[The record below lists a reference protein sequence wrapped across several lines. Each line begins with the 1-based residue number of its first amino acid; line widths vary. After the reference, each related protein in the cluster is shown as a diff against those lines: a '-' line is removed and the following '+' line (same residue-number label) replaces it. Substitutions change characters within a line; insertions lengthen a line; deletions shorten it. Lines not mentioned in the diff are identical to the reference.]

1 MCPLVKSIY
10 VVDDGSSKAVKT
22 GIEAISRS
30 DIRAQLLLND
40 ACRGAAYCRNQGASR
55 AETNWL
61 LFLDDDDQ
69 LSQGYLAA
77 MRPLVAA
84 HPEVQVWIPNVQKE
98 KSRMQSTVPLE
109 DVSVRNA
116 AGGCSGLLI
125 QASLFSEIGGFD
137 ERLPAM
143 QDWDLWIRLTK
154 RQALYYSGIEGVVYD
169 SNSTQKITHNLKAKY
184 LGLRRLY
191 FKHFDA
197 WTRSVRKEHLV
208 RAWSLR
214 QLLEP
219 SGPRLFRCIMRILSW
234 PKAIIYY
241 LKWGKFRDN

>member
-1 MCPLVKSIY
+1 VCPLVKSIY
-10 VVDDGSSKAVKT
+10 VVDDGSLNEVKAELKT
-22 GIEAISRS
+22 IYRS
-30 DIRAQLLLND
+30 DTRAQLLSND
-40 ACRGAAYCRNQGASR
+40 MCRGAAYCRNQGATH

-69 LSQGYLAA
+69 LSQGYLPA
-77 MRPLVAA
+77 MRALAAA

-98 KSRMQSTVPLE
+98 KSRMQSPVPLK

-143 QDWDLWIRLTK
+143 QDWDLWIRLIK
-154 RQALYYSGIEGVVYD
+154 RQALYYSGLEGVVYD
-169 SNSTQKITHNLKAKY
+169 SYSGQKITHNLKAKY

-191 FKHFDA
+191 FKHFEG
-197 WTRSVRKEHLV
+197 SNPSIRKEHLV
-208 RAWSLR
+208 RLWALR
-214 QLLEP
+214 HHLLFE
-219 SGPRLFRCIMRILSW
+219 MV
-234 PKAIIYY
+234 
-241 LKWGKFRDN
+241 